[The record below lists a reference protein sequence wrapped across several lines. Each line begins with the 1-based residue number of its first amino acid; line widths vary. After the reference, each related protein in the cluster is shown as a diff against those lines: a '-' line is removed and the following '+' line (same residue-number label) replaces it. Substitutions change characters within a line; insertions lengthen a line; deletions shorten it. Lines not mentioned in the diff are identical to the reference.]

1 MTKIL
6 RVNVKFMRG
15 DQPGNGTD
23 RRGET
28 GDAADSMIRAGR
40 NGESVGDVPA
50 QTVMKRLLHHIH
62 KTYCMMIRNLM

>member
-15 DQPGNGTD
+15 DQPGRGTAH
-23 RRGET
+23 RSET
-28 GDAADSMIRAGR
+28 GNTADPMIRAGR
-40 NGESVGDVPA
+40 TGESVGDVPA

-62 KTYCMMIRNLM
+62 KAYCMMIRNLM